1 MDSLPILSAVI
12 KERRHKLGFTQKQLA
27 EKLDVSDKAVS
38 KWERGESMPDISLLP
53 QIALVL
59 DVSMDYLFSGI
70 GNTTQNT
77 ENNPPDN
84 ETRQKAITASS
95 AVLQNKINT
104 RYVIAI
110 VLVLFSVFFCFF
122 GQIVVLNNYIS
133 IVNWRY
139 RPLLYSFII
148 VAIYIIFS
156 FCVKKHRLIL
166 EDISSSFTGQ
176 LDKVLAATSATAV
189 YLVLMFHHLT
199 DYSFW
204 SFIDRFGKIIAQWL
218 GATASDN
225 NISFHLPVFMMSLC
239 LIVYL
244 GAVVGNTLASEKQST
259 FNFAVIVTSTACT
272 VMTVLHTVYYCFAGA
287 VILKDRTYLYGFWLE
302 TAKVANLMHRLNI
315 YNVIYAVISLAIAA
329 GFVLLIKEKP
339 QRKAYILCTAP
350 LWLYQTI
357 SAFCFINRNADG
369 IGSYFAQFNAG
380 SVMLSLALVAAA
392 PHIVM
397 AVNGLLKANR
407 N

>member
-12 KERRHKLGFTQKQLA
+12 KERRHKLGLTQKQLA
-27 EKLDVSDKAVS
+27 EKLCVSDKAVS

-70 GNTTQNT
+70 GNTTKNT
-77 ENNPPDN
+77 ENNPPN
-84 ETRQKAITASS
+84 NKTRQKAITVSS
-95 AVLQNKINT
+95 AILQNKINT
-104 RYVIAI
+104 KYVIAI

-133 IVNWRY
+133 IVNWQY
-139 RPLLYSFII
+139 RSLLYSFII
-148 VAIYIIFS
+148 VAIYFVSAFTI
-156 FCVKKHRLIL
+156 KKYKLIL
-166 EDISSSFTGQ
+166 ADDSSFAGQ
-176 LDKVLAATSATAV
+176 LDKVLAVASATAV
-189 YLVLMFHHLT
+189 YLVLMFHHIT

-204 SFIDRFGKIIAQWL
+204 SFIDRFGKIITQWL

-225 NISFHLPVFMMSLC
+225 NISFHLPMFMMSLC

-244 GAVVGNTLASEKQST
+244 GAVVANTLASEKQST
-259 FNFAVIVTSTACT
+259 FNFAVIITSTAYT
-272 VMTVLHTVYYCFAGA
+272 VMTVLHTVYYCLAGA

-302 TAKVANLMHRLNI
+302 TAKVANLLHRLNI
-315 YNVIYAVISLAIAA
+315 YNIIYAIVTLAIAA

-357 SAFCFINRNADG
+357 SAFGFINRNADG
-369 IGSYFAQFNAG
+369 IGSYFAQFNA
-380 SVMLSLALVAAA
+380 SSIMLSLALVAAA

-397 AVNGLLKANR
+397 AVNGLLKTIKN
-407 N
+407 